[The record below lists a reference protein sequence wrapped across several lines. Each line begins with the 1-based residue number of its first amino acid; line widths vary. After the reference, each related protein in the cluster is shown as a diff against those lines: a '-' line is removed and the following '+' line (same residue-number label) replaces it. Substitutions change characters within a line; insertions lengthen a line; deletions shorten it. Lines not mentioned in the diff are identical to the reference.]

1 MQEEE
6 KKTVDIDTS
15 GPDVEV
21 ELPEEKKEDVVVEQ
35 PTEDKTYENERETK
49 LEDGGSA
56 GDSSEK
62 PVEQPSVQED
72 NKQQVKVRKLKNIL
86 KALKSE

>member
-15 GPDVEV
+15 GPGAEV
-21 ELPEEKKEDVVVEQ
+21 ELPEEKKEETVVEEQ
-35 PTEDKTYENERETK
+35 PKEDKTYENERETK

-56 GDSSEK
+56 DDSSEK
-62 PVEQPSVQED
+62 PVEQSAGEQGDKQED
-72 NKQQVKVRKLKNIL
+72 NSKQIEEY
-86 KALKSE
+86 SEGV